1 MFRSEHYNLNQLFH
15 GCPTSIGENKS
26 RTIPTAILGMEC
38 NFIVNVTNRPDDNA
52 NGYRTDVSVYAGNG
66 RELLSQF
73 TGVDF
78 NNAELYFRLS
88 MDRNNEV
95 VPTPVLESVA

>member
-1 MFRSEHYNLNQLFH
+1 MFQSERYNLNQLFN
-15 GCPTSIGENKS
+15 GCPTAVYENKS
-26 RTIPTAILGMEC
+26 RTIPTAILGMGC
-38 NFIVNVTNRPDDNA
+38 DFIINVTNRPDSNA

-66 RELLSQF
+66 RELLTQF

-78 NNAELYFRLS
+78 NRAELYFKLS

-95 VPTPVLESVA
+95 VPTPVLELVA

>member
-1 MFRSEHYNLNQLFH
+1 MFRSERYNLNQLFH
-15 GCPTSIGENKS
+15 GCPTTIGENRS
-26 RTIPTAILGMEC
+26 RAIPTAILGMEC

-52 NGYRTDVSVYAGNG
+52 NGCSIAVSVYAGNG

-88 MDRNNEV
+88 MDKNNEV

>member
-1 MFRSEHYNLNQLFH
+1 MFRSEHYNLRQLFH
-15 GCPTSIGENKS
+15 GCPTAMGENKS
-26 RTIPTAILGMEC
+26 RNIPTAILGMEC
-38 NFIVNVTNRPDDNA
+38 NFIVSAINRPDDNA
-52 NGYRTDVSVYAGNG
+52 DGYRIDVSVYADNG
-66 RELLSQF
+66 RELLAQF

>member
-15 GCPTSIGENKS
+15 GCPTSIGEN
-26 RTIPTAILGMEC
+26 RTRNIPTAILGMEC
-38 NFIVNVTNRPDDNA
+38 NFIVQVVNRPDDSA
-52 NGYRTDVSVYAGNG
+52 NGYRTDVSVYGENG

-78 NNAELYFRLS
+78 NNAELYVRLS

>member
-1 MFRSEHYNLNQLFH
+1 MFASEHYNLNQLFH
-15 GCPTSIGENKS
+15 GCPTAVGENKS

-38 NFIVNVTNRPDDNA
+38 NFIVNVVNRPDDNA
-52 NGYRTDVSVYAGNG
+52 DGYRTDVSVYNENS
-66 RELLSQF
+66 RELLAQF

-78 NNAELYFRLS
+78 NSAELYFRLS

-95 VPTPVLESVA
+95 VPTPRLESVA